1 MKRYKHSMRFTIET
15 ENGTI
20 NKRVY
25 GDTIEECVKKKERVI
40 EQTLQEVER
49 KAHPYFKD
57 VAAEWYEEAEKR
69 LSPYSQV
76 TYRSALNKI
85 LDLFSDYKIDEI
97 KPSTCQNIFDELA
110 KKGYKKTTLGTYKQ
124 IASQIFNHALIN
136 DIVESNPI
144 APVKISRNAKNVEH
158 HRLPEAQEIEIIK
171 KSINAPLGLFY
182 YFLLYTGM
190 RRGEALAINW
200 EDIDFEKKTIT
211 VNKTARF
218 INKKCVISDKT
229 KTESGMRVVP
239 LLRPLEIELTKIEPK
254 KGLIFQKKG
263 EPYNYTTFFHD
274 AHKYSEATGL
284 QITPHMLRVAY
295 ATMLYDAE
303 LNDKDAQFLM
313 GHSNIQI
320 TKNIYMRISQE
331 RQQASFDK
339 LNQFV
344 TKE

>member
-1 MKRYKHSMRFTIET
+1 MKRYKHSMRFKIET

-40 EQTLQEVER
+40 EQTLKEAER
-49 KAHPYFKD
+49 KAHPYFED

-76 TYRSALNKI
+76 TYRSALKKI

-97 KPSTCQNIFDELA
+97 KPSTCQHIFDSLA
-110 KKGYKKTTLGTYKQ
+110 SQGYKKTSLNTYR
-124 IASQIFNHALIN
+124 IVMRQIFEHAILS
-136 DIVESNPI
+136 DIIQYNPI
-144 APVKISRNAKNVEH
+144 ASIRMPKTAKGVKH
-158 HRLPEAQEIEIIK
+158 HRLPEPSEIEIIK
-171 KSINAPLGLFY
+171 KSIDAPLGLFY
-182 YFLLYTGM
+182 FFILYTGA
-190 RRGEALAINW
+190 RRGEALAIEW
-200 EDIDFEKKTIT
+200 KDIDFKTKTIHI
-211 VNKTARF
+211 NKTARF
-218 INKKCVISDKT
+218 IDNQFVISDKT

-239 LLRPLEIELTKIEPK
+239 LLKPLEIELQKVK
-254 KGLIFQKKG
+254 KESGFVFLSPNEKMTRAIFAYKMKC
-263 EPYNYTTFFHD
+263 YN
-274 AHKYSEATGL
+274 EVTGL

-303 LNDKDAQFLM
+303 LNDKDAQLIM

-320 TKNIYMRISQE
+320 TKNVYMRISQE